1 MTFEGY
7 TEQTR
12 AFFMALRFNN
22 NREFFQSE
30 RQWYLQSV
38 REPSLALAEA
48 LAPTV
53 EAIDPRMETRPH
65 RALARVNRDT
75 RFSRDKSPYR
85 DHVWIS
91 FRRPEEERGRVPSF
105 FVEVG
110 VEGVFYGMGAYAPE
124 RARMNALRRHL
135 RLAPEEPE
143 ALLAELGECF
153 TLYGE
158 TYKRL
163 AVPEGLP
170 EALVPLYIRKS
181 YYWERSLPFG
191 RACSAALAAELAA
204 DLSRLKPLYDYMADC
219 TSEEE
224 DYL

>member
-7 TEQTR
+7 TEDTR

-22 NREFFQSE
+22 NREFFQSNRE
-30 RQWYLQSV
+30 WYLKSV

-48 LAPTV
+48 LAPAV
-53 EAIDPRMETRPH
+53 EEIDPGIETRPH
-65 RALARVNRDT
+65 RALARINRDT
-75 RFSRDKSPYR
+75 RFSHDKSPYR

-91 FRRPEEERGRVPSF
+91 FRRPEEERGRSPRS

-110 VEGVFYGMGAYAPE
+110 VEGVYYGMGAYAPE

-135 RLAPEEPE
+135 RLAPEEPKR
-143 ALLAELGECF
+143 LLAALEGRF

-170 EALVPLYIRKS
+170 EALVPLYLRKS

-191 RACSAALAAELAA
+191 RACSP
-204 DLSRLKPLYDYMADC
+204 PLPR
-219 TSEEE
+219 TSPPVFHASSPCMIT
-224 DYL
+224 

>member
-7 TEQTR
+7 TEDSR

-22 NREFFQSE
+22 NREFFQSNRE
-30 RQWYLQSV
+30 WYLKSV

-48 LAPTV
+48 LSPAI
-53 EAIDPRMETRPH
+53 EKIDPGIETRPH
-65 RALARVNRDT
+65 RALARINRDT
-75 RFSRDKSPYR
+75 RFSHDKSPYR

-91 FRRPEEERGRVPSF
+91 FRRPEEERGHLPSF
-105 FVEVG
+105 YVEVG
-110 VEGVFYGMGAYAPE
+110 VEGVYFGMGAYAPE

-143 ALLAELGECF
+143 ALLTELGGRF

-191 RACSAALAAELAA
+191 RACSAALAVELAA
-204 DLSRLKPLYDYMADC
+204 DFSRLKPLYDYMAGC
-219 TSEEE
+219 SPEEE

>member
-7 TEQTR
+7 TEDSR

-22 NREFFQSE
+22 NREFFQSNRE
-30 RQWYLQSV
+30 WYLKSV

-48 LAPTV
+48 LAPVIET
-53 EAIDPRMETRPH
+53 IDPRIETRPH

-91 FRRPEEERGRVPSF
+91 FRRPEEERGRFPSF
-105 FVEVG
+105 YVEVG
-110 VEGVFYGMGAYAPE
+110 VEGACFGMGAYAPE
-124 RARMNALRRHL
+124 RARMNAVRRHL
-135 RLAPEEPE
+135 RLVPDEAA
-143 ALLAELGECF
+143 ALLMPLEGDFALHGDA
-153 TLYGE
+153 
-158 TYKRL
+158 YKRL

-191 RACSAALAAELAA
+191 RACSAALAVELAA
-204 DLSRLKPLYDYMADC
+204 DFSRLKPLYDYMAGC
-219 TSEEE
+219 SPEEE

>member
-7 TEQTR
+7 TEDSR

-22 NREFFQSE
+22 NREFFQSNRE
-30 RQWYLQSV
+30 WYLKSV

-48 LAPTV
+48 LSPAI
-53 EAIDPRMETRPH
+53 EKIDPGIETRPH
-65 RALARVNRDT
+65 RALARINRDT
-75 RFSRDKSPYR
+75 RFSHDKSPYR

-91 FRRPEEERGRVPSF
+91 FRRPEEERGRFPSF
-105 FVEVG
+105 FIEVG

-143 ALLAELGECF
+143 ALLTELGGRF

-163 AVPEGLP
+163 AVPEELP
-170 EALVPLYIRKS
+170 
-181 YYWERSLPFG
+181 
-191 RACSAALAAELAA
+191 
-204 DLSRLKPLYDYMADC
+204 
-219 TSEEE
+219 
-224 DYL
+224 

>member
-7 TEQTR
+7 TEDTR

-22 NREFFQSE
+22 NREFFHDS
-30 RQWYLQSV
+30 RDWYLKSV

-48 LAPTV
+48 LAPVIET
-53 EAIDPRMETRPH
+53 IDPRIETRPH

-75 RFSRDKSPYR
+75 RFSHDKSPYR

-91 FRRPEEERGRVPSF
+91 FRRPEEERGRAPSF

-110 VEGVFYGMGAYAPE
+110 VDGVFFGMGAYAPE

-143 ALLAELGECF
+143 ALLNALKGQF
-153 TLYGE
+153 TLHGQ

-170 EALVPLYIRKS
+170 ETLVPLYLCKS

-191 RACSAALAAELAA
+191 RACSAALAVELAA
-204 DLSRLKPLYDYMADC
+204 DFSRLKPLYDYMAGC
-219 TSEEE
+219 SPEEE

>member
-135 RLAPEEPE
+135 RLAPEKPSAILASLEGRF
-143 ALLAELGECF
+143 ALH
-153 TLYGE
+153 GE

-163 AVPEGLP
+163 KLPDDLP
-170 EALVPLYIRKS
+170 EALRPLYICKS

-191 RACSAALAAELAA
+191 RACSPELAA
-204 DLSRLKPLYDYMADC
+204 DVAAGFQRLQPLYAYLTAC
-219 TSEEE
+219 TPEEE